1 MVSLIRNFWWY
12 IWVIWRYRNL
22 GYTVPKRFYGWSGH
36 HFSMQTRILGSYSH
50 IFPISW
56 RKQISQWQVPTCEIT
71 ALRFASIRINTLEM
85 GVPSCPTLDIFD
97 VGKLTELLCIS
108 SSKGSILNYF
118 IYIHYICIYI
128 LSNICSIENYLDI
141 TCLYQLC
148 HLEII
153 TFDISSIY
161 SHPNG
166 VPVNRREIQRVR

>member
-1 MVSLIRNFWWY
+1 MIG
-12 IWVIWRYRNL
+12 RYRNL

-36 HFSMQTRILGSYSH
+36 HFSMQTRILGSYENIWSSYSPFHCHH
-50 IFPISW
+50 IPHFLEKTNFSVTSSNMW
-56 RKQISQWQVPTCEIT
+56 NHSL
-71 ALRFASIRINTLEM
+71 AIRINTLEM

-97 VGKLTELLCIS
+97 VGKLTELSCIS
-108 SSKGSILNYF
+108 SSKGNILNY
-118 IYIHYICIYI
+118 YII